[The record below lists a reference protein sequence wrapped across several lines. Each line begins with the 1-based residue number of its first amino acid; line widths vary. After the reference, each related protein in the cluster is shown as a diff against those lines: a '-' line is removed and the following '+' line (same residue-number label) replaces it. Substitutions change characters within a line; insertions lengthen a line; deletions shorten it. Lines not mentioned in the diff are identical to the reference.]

1 MSFIDAF
8 FGSTQ
13 SQFTAYAIFAAIASI
28 CISIIL
34 TGTDMTIG
42 NRFLLIFFVIL
53 AVLPSILLMLLQITC
68 MVTGGSEHDRW
79 WCWLYS
85 WIIAIFV
92 IIYCIFVIIIS
103 LSSLFTYNNAI
114 NKVDMNEQSN
124 KMSPDNSNNYA
135 KMMIDTNSKGA
146 IERFMNAEDT
156 EEPVGGG
163 IVQNFENQYPQMMMP
178 NNEKFDDK
186 HLINNPPLPKKEGF
200 EDEKKM
206 KKEPFYN
213 STEHNEHKEEH
224 KEDKEHKE
232 HYYNSPPQYPTS
244 VMTDEKKNGEHFKD
258 VSANSHSK
266 IDNFMTKEM
275 LDEPE
280 PFTNRNY
287 ASIM

>member
-146 IERFMNAEDT
+146 IERFMNAEDAEDT
-156 EEPVGGG
+156 VGGG

-186 HLINNPPLPKKEGF
+186 LINNPPLPKDKKEGF
-200 EDEKKM
+200 EDEK
-206 KKEPFYN
+206 ENFYN
-213 STEHNEHKEEH
+213 SDEKKEE
-224 KEDKEHKE
+224 KF
-232 HYYNSPPQYPTS
+232 YNSPPQYPTS
-244 VMTDEKKNGEHFKD
+244 VMTDEKKITEEQFKD
-258 VSANSHSK
+258 ISANVPTNKQKPEIS
-266 IDNFMTKEM
+266 NFMTKEM